1 MDTSN
6 MTNVTEPNDLIL
18 LTGASGYVGGR
29 LMERL
34 LQRGAKVRA
43 LARHPERLRLPS
55 GTTGTVSSIK
65 GDVLDYDSLLQAM
78 QGVDTAYYLVH
89 SMGAAKNFERIDRI
103 GAQNFARAAGAA
115 GVKRMIY
122 LGGLAHATEDTP
134 LSSHMASRMEVGEV
148 LRSSGVPVI
157 EFRASIVIGSGSLSF
172 EMIRALVER
181 LPMMITPRWVSIKA
195 QPIGIEDLLEYLLAA
210 LELNTTASR
219 IYEIGG
225 RDRTSYG
232 GLMQAYAKARG
243 LRRRMIP
250 VPVLTPRLSS
260 LWLGLVTP
268 LYARVGKKLIASIRN
283 ASVVEDATAL
293 QDFTIQPQGIDEII
307 AAALRNED
315 REFAQTRWSDALSSS
330 GTTHRWGGKPVGAR
344 LVDSRRTF
352 VTANASDAFAP
363 IEIIGGEQ
371 GWYYAD
377 WIWRLRGWID
387 LFVGG
392 VGMRRGRRHPVEIA
406 VGDSIDWWRV
416 EDFKESSRLLLR
428 AEMKVPGRAWLEFE
442 VTPREDGS
450 EIRQTALFDPTG
462 VWGRIYW
469 YTLYPIHL
477 IIFAGMLRNIS
488 KNAG

>member
-1 MDTSN
+1 M
-6 MTNVTEPNDLIL
+6 IL

-34 LQRGAKVRA
+34 MQRGAQVRA
-43 LARHPERLRLPS
+43 LARSPEGLRLPAGS
-55 GTTGTVSSIK
+55 VESVK
-65 GDVLDYDSLLQAM
+65 GDVLDYDSLLKAM

-89 SMGAAKNFERIDRI
+89 SMGSVKDFERIDRI
-103 GAQNFARAAGAA
+103 GADNFGRAARSA
-115 GVKRMIY
+115 GLKRIIY
-122 LGGLAHATEDTP
+122 LGGLAHATANTP
-134 LSSHMASRMEVGEV
+134 LSSHMASRMEVGEL

-181 LPMMITPRWVSIKA
+181 LPMMITPRWVAIEA
-195 QPIGIEDLLEYLLAA
+195 QPIGIEDLLAYLLAA
-210 LELNTTASR
+210 LDLPRGATRT
-219 IYEIGG
+219 YEIGG

-283 ASVVEDATAL
+283 ASVVEYPAAL
-293 QDFTIQPQGIDEII
+293 DDFAIVPQGIQDII

-330 GTTHRWGGKPVGAR
+330 GATHRWGGKSLGAR
-344 LVDSRRTF
+344 LVDSRSVCVSAT
-352 VTANASDAFAP
+352 TADAFAP
-363 IEIIGGEQ
+363 IQRIGGEQ

-377 WIWRLRGWID
+377 WIWRLRGGFD
-387 LFVGG
+387 LLVGG

-406 VGDSIDWWRV
+406 VGDAVDWWRV
-416 EDFKESSRLLLR
+416 EDFKGSSMLLLR

-442 VTPREDGS
+442 VTPCDEGS
-450 EIRQTALFDPTG
+450 EIRQTALFDPSG
-462 VWGRIYW
+462 IWGRIYW
-469 YTLYPIHL
+469 YALYPVHL
-477 IIFAGMLRNIS
+477 IIFAGLLRNIA
-488 KNAG
+488 KKTDAAPIP